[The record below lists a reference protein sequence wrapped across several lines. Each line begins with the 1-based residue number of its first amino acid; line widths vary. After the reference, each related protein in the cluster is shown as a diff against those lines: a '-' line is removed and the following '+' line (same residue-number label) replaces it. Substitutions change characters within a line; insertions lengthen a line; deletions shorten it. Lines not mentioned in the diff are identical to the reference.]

1 VVVKWFLAL
10 LIGIGKVFFFILFL
24 SSFQFYERSLMM
36 Y

>member
-10 LIGIGKVFFFILFL
+10 LIGIGKVFFFLFL
-24 SSFQFYERSLMM
+24 FSFQFYELSLMM

>member
-10 LIGIGKVFFFILFL
+10 LIGIGKVFFLLFL
-24 SSFQFYERSLMM
+24 FSFQFYELSLMM